1 MTHIIVFN
9 LLLVAACGY
18 AFVAGGAPERLT
30 AAVFLVAAAATYVAP
45 YRQFREWE
53 IALFAIDVATLV
65 ALAAIAARADRFWP
79 LYVSAL
85 QLLTLGIH
93 GVKAYQPALVHWMY
107 GGASGKIAYP
117 MLALL
122 AVGVLRHRRRLTQH
136 GSDPDWSLRTDRPAP

>member
-1 MTHIIVFN
+1 MPIEQPRTLDVRIEPLPYEA
-9 LLLVAACGY
+9 LLEHRPLS
-18 AFVAGGAPERLT
+18 
-30 AAVFLVAAAATYVAP
+30 
-45 YRQFREWE
+45 
-53 IALFAIDVATLV
+53 AIDLVTLV